1 MSVGDS
7 PASIYARGLVAEL
20 IRLGVRDAVVCPG
33 SRSQAWALAFAEAEA
48 AEQIRLRVRI
58 DERSAAFLA
67 LGLAS
72 ETGLPVPIVV
82 TSGTAVANLHPA
94 VLEAHH
100 SHIPLIVLSADR
112 PEELRGIRSNQTT
125 AQAHL
130 FGSATRLSLDEDA
143 PNASRDETARA
154 AEHAAT
160 AFAAAT
166 GAVPGPVQLNVGFR
180 EPLSSALAADETSAA
195 TTAAAGS
202 VTAGSDASESVAEKA
217 AGAVPSAVPAHVLPR
232 GPRTVVIAGNGAGP
246 GAEDLAHHGGW
257 PLIAEVSSGSRYGRA
272 LIVPYRELL
281 DSPDH
286 GGLIERVIVFG
297 QPTLSRQ
304 VPALLRREGV
314 ETWVVSEPDTE
325 LFDPGHNAHR
335 AASLSVEPGPIDRD
349 WLGHWVVAA
358 RELTAE
364 RSTDV
369 APDLEAAHSHDPAT
383 RLAYVRG
390 EFQAIRAALDRRLLV
405 ESVWRATWPHDRL
418 VFGASRLI
426 RVADEYVPGKKL
438 SVFANRGLA
447 GIDGTVA
454 TASGIALAQQAE
466 SETGVTRLILGDLT
480 LLHDVGGMLRVP
492 GEQVPRIQIIVGND
506 GGGTIFDGLEVA
518 QSAAPDLAARVLFTP
533 QEVKL
538 ASLAEAYGWEY
549 RRAATRADLDQ
560 ALTAPTTGPVL
571 IEVTLTRE

>member
-1 MSVGDS
+1 M
-7 PASIYARGLVAEL
+7 YARGLVAEL

-67 LGLAS
+67 LGLAA

-143 PNASRDETARA
+143 PNADRDEIARA
-154 AEHAAT
+154 AEHARA
-160 AFAAAT
+160 AFAAAA

-180 EPLSSALAADETSAA
+180 EPLSSALAAEVTVPVPEGSAEQDQ
-195 TTAAAGS
+195 
-202 VTAGSDASESVAEKA
+202 VDAVIAAEKA
-217 AGAVPSAVPAHVLPR
+217 SDAAPSAVPAHVLPR

-335 AASLSVEPGPIDRD
+335 ATSLSVEPGAVDRD

-426 RVADEYVPGKKL
+426 RVADEHVPGKKL

-466 SETGVTRLILGDLT
+466 SETGVTRLVLGDLT

-506 GGGTIFDGLEVA
+506 GGGTIFDGLEVS

-538 ASLAEAYGWEY
+538 SALAEAYGWEY

>member
-1 MSVGDS
+1 MSVLDS
-7 PASIYARGLVAEL
+7 PASMYARGLVAEL

-67 LGLAS
+67 LGLAA

-130 FGSATRLSLDEDA
+130 FGSAVRLSLDEDA
-143 PNASRDETARA
+143 PNADRDEIARA
-154 AEHAAT
+154 AEHARA
-160 AFAAAT
+160 AFAAAAS
-166 GAVPGPVQLNVGFR
+166 AVPGPVQLNVGFR
-180 EPLSSALAADETSAA
+180 EPLSSALAAEETVPVPEGSAEQDE
-195 TTAAAGS
+195 
-202 VTAGSDASESVAEKA
+202 VDAVIAAEKA
-217 AGAVPSAVPAHVLPR
+217 SGAAPSAVPAHVLPR

-304 VPALLRREGV
+304 VPALLRRDGV

-335 AASLSVEPGPIDRD
+335 AASLSVEPGPVDRD

-358 RELTAE
+358 RELMAE

-426 RVADEYVPGKKL
+426 RVADEYVTGKKL

-506 GGGTIFDGLEVA
+506 GGGTIFDSLEVS

-538 ASLAEAYGWEY
+538 AALAEAYGWEY

-571 IEVTLTRE
+571 IEVALTRE

>member
-7 PASIYARGLVAEL
+7 PASMYARGLVAEL
-20 IRLGVRDAVVCPG
+20 IRLGIRDAVVCPG

-67 LGLAS
+67 LGLAA

-154 AEHAAT
+154 AEHARA
-160 AFAAAT
+160 AFAAAA

-180 EPLSSALAADETSAA
+180 EPLSSALAAEA
-195 TTAAAGS
+195 TVPVPDVQDVQDVPS
-202 VTAGSDASESVAEKA
+202 SDEKA
-217 AGAVPSAVPAHVLPR
+217 SGAAPSAVPAHVLPR

-304 VPALLRREGV
+304 VPALLRRENV

-335 AASLSVEPGPIDRD
+335 AASLSVEPGPVDRD

-426 RVADEYVPGKKL
+426 RVADEQVPGKKL

-466 SETGVTRLILGDLT
+466 SETGVTRVVLGDLT

-506 GGGTIFDGLEVA
+506 GGGTIFDNLEVS
-518 QSAAPDLAARVLFTP
+518 QSAAPALAARVLFTP
-533 QEVKL
+533 QEVRL
-538 ASLAEAYGWEY
+538 ESLAEAYGWEY

-560 ALTAPTTGPVL
+560 ALTTPTTGPVL
-571 IEVTLTRE
+571 IEVALTRD

>member
-7 PASIYARGLVAEL
+7 PASMYARGLVAEL
-20 IRLGVRDAVVCPG
+20 IRLGIRDAVVCPG

-67 LGLAS
+67 LGLAA

-130 FGSATRLSLDEDA
+130 FGAATRQSLDEDA

-154 AEHAAT
+154 AEHARA
-160 AFAAAT
+160 AYAAAA

-180 EPLSSALAADETSAA
+180 EPLSSALAAEA
-195 TTAAAGS
+195 T
-202 VTAGSDASESVAEKA
+202 VPVSEAPDVPSSAEKA
-217 AGAVPSAVPAHVLPR
+217 SGAAPSAVPAHVLPR

-281 DSPDH
+281 DSPEH

-304 VPALLRREGV
+304 VPALLRRENV

-335 AASLSVEPGPIDRD
+335 AASLSVEPGPVDRD

-426 RVADEYVPGKKL
+426 RVADEHVPGKKL

-466 SETGVTRLILGDLT
+466 SETGVTRVVLGDLT

-506 GGGTIFDGLEVA
+506 GGGTIFDNLEVS
-518 QSAAPDLAARVLFTP
+518 QSAAPALAARVLFTP
-533 QEVKL
+533 QEVRL
-538 ASLAEAYGWEY
+538 ESLAEAYGWEY

-560 ALTAPTTGPVL
+560 ALTTPTTGLVL
-571 IEVTLTRE
+571 IEVALTRD